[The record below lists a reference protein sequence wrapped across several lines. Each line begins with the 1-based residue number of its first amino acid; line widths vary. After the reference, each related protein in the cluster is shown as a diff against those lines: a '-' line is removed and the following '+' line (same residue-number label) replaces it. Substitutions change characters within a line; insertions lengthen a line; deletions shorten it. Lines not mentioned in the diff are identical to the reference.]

1 MCLRPHVSKLC
12 TLREEDFP
20 IKLLQACVPFTLKL
34 PGKRAAKALP
44 SKVEYYGTSKNEG
57 IADSS
62 NNLFKEVRSYEYSK

>member
-1 MCLRPHVSKLC
+1 MEQG
-12 TLREEDFP
+12 REEASEG
-20 IKLLQACVPFTLKL
+20 KLLKACVPFTLKL

-62 NNLFKEVRSYEYSK
+62 NNLFKEVRSYELRK